1 MTIKK
6 NIILPEIFKALVKC
20 IALINLQRCIF
31 VVKTLKL
38 KWTFCGQK
46 IELSNLNLNVS
57 LCCILLQS

>member
-20 IALINLQRCIF
+20 IALINLQRCINF
-31 VVKTLKL
+31 KTKMDVLR
-38 KWTFCGQK
+38 TK